1 MWCRSRAAA
10 LFNPSWG
17 NFHIHMPQVRLE
29 KVKKKK
35 KKSTEHK
42 VDLPMLSGHFS
53 TALNSFPSPG
63 KGESLFPRVL
73 PPYCLSLVLLSP
85 CPLLTREKLSSSKSL
100 PVTLSWAMAPVL
112 LVYILFYSAAF
123 VFGVSSLEWQG
134 DSAAFAFL
142 SYPPGSEKFSR
153 FGQSALILQVQNFLC

>member
-1 MWCRSRAAA
+1 MGELLYPYATGAAGK
-10 LFNPSWG
+10 SK
-17 NFHIHMPQVRLE
+17 E
-29 KVKKKK
+29 KK

-123 VFGVSSLEWQG
+123 VFSV
-134 DSAAFAFL
+134 SAAWNGKATVL
-142 SYPPGSEKFSR
+142 HLPFSHTPR
-153 FGQSALILQVQNFLC
+153 GLRSSVGLGKVP